1 MLVLCYL
8 IVGDLSAQNQESN
21 NPEQVDFFLAK
32 HSDIERCVI
41 REIKIVGNDQT
52 KPFIIH
58 RQMNIDKGDTLLL
71 ANLEETLKSN
81 REQIR
86 NTQLFTSADIKPFW
100 LNKEDAKLLIQVS
113 ERWYSFPK
121 PIFELADRNFN
132 EWWVER
138 DHDLSRTVFG
148 IKFYQENLSG
158 RNDPL
163 EIGLELGFREN
174 YSLFYTLPFLTK
186 TSSTGLRAGA
196 SFSRS
201 KKPASRIENNNLV
214 FEEGNDYLQRD
225 FMSELTF
232 THREKVRVEHELS
245 STFHSQ
251 WIADTIQAVNEGYFE
266 QKGQVQR
273 FFKLSYAYERD
284 FRDRINYA
292 EKGYY
297 LKAKVEKLG
306 LGVFNDVNHTR
317 AEFTFQKF
325 WPLGRDFY
333 LASEVQGLV
342 SLKGNQS
349 FSIARGLG
357 YEDILVR
364 GYEYDVING
373 QQYGLNRN
381 SLRYKLFDTKF
392 RQLSFIPI
400 EQFSTIPL
408 AMYLKVFADQ
418 GYVVDNYEK
427 PVNQLANQYL
437 TSTGLGFDLVTYY
450 DVVFRVEYA
459 FNNQGE
465 NGLFLHFV
473 KPF

>member
-1 MLVLCYL
+1 MGSLAT
-8 IVGDLSAQNQESN
+8 IAQEEN

-32 HSDIERCVI
+32 YSDLKECVVK
-41 REIKIVGNDQT
+41 EIQIVGNDQT
-52 KPFIIH
+52 KSFIIH
-58 RQMNIDKGDTLLL
+58 RQLNIQSGDTLLL
-71 ANLEETLKSN
+71 ADLQEVLKSN
-81 REQIR
+81 HEQIR

-100 LNKEDAKLLIQVS
+100 LNKGDAKLLIRVS

-148 IKFYQENLSG
+148 VKFYQENLSG

-163 EIGLELGFREN
+163 EVGVELGFREN
-174 YSLFYTLPFLTK
+174 YSVFYTLPFITK
-186 TSSTGLRAGA
+186 TSNTGLKVGA

-201 KKPASRIENNNLV
+201 QKPANRIENNNLV
-214 FEEGNDYLQRD
+214 FEQGDEYLQRD
-225 FMSELTF
+225 FMAELTF
-232 THREKVRVEHELS
+232 THREEVRVEHEFS

-251 WIADTIQAVNEGYFE
+251 WIADTIEEVNDRYFE
-266 QKGQVQR
+266 QKDQVQR
-273 FFKLSYAYERD
+273 FFKLSYSYERD

-292 EKGYY
+292 EKGHYF
-297 LKAKVEKLG
+297 KATVEKLG
-306 LGVFNDVNHTR
+306 LGLFRDVNHTR
-317 AEFTFQKF
+317 ADFIFQKF
-325 WPLGRDFY
+325 WPLGHDFY

-342 SLKGNQS
+342 SLPGHQS

-373 QQYGLNRN
+373 QHYGINRN
-381 SLRYKLFDTKF
+381 SLRYNLFDTKL

-400 EQFSTIPL
+400 EQFSTIPI
-408 AMYLKVFADQ
+408 AMYLKAFADQ

-427 PVNQLANQYL
+427 SVNQLGNQYL
-437 TSTGLGFDLVTYY
+437 TGWGLGFDLVTYY
-450 DVVFRVEYA
+450 DIVFRVEYA
-459 FNNQGE
+459 FNNQAE
-465 NGLFLHFV
+465 RGLFLHFV